1 MTEPHDTSVDGRFG
15 RWRVAAAAVA
25 IVLTVAVLGFLWW
38 ANSTA
43 EPGEQA
49 RSALDTDPSVTV
61 SENDGFVFQ
70 PTDVSPEVGFIL
82 YPGARVDPAS
92 YAAAAR
98 GIAEGGYLVV
108 VPELRL
114 NLAVLD
120 VNAAEAI
127 VAEFPAI
134 DRWAMGGH
142 SLGGAM
148 AAQYA
153 NEHLQS
159 IDGLVLWAAYP
170 PASVDLSGTDL
181 AAASIFGTR
190 DGLTS
195 LADIDD
201 SRDRLPADTEFTAI
215 TGGNHAQFG
224 DYGTQSG
231 DNTATITREEQQ
243 TQIVEATL
251 RTLRRID

>member
-1 MTEPHDTSVDGRFG
+1 MTEPDDTSIADRPG
-15 RWRVAAAAVA
+15 RWWVVAAAVT

-38 ANSTA
+38 ANNTT
-43 EPGEQA
+43 EPGERA
-49 RSALDTDPSVTV
+49 RSALDTDASVTV
-61 SENDGFVFQ
+61 TENDGFVFQ
-70 PTDVSPEVGFIL
+70 PTDASPDVGFIL
-82 YPGARVDPAS
+82 YPGAHVDPAG

-98 GIAEGGYLVV
+98 KIAEGGYLVV

-134 DRWAMGGH
+134 GQWAIGGH

-153 NEHLQS
+153 NEHLQN

-170 PASVDLSGTDL
+170 PASIDLSRTDL
-181 AAASIFGTR
+181 AVASIFGTR

-195 LADIDD
+195 LADIDE

-215 TGGNHAQFG
+215 AGGNHAQFG
-224 DYGTQSG
+224 DYGAQSG
-231 DNTATITREEQQ
+231 DDTATISRAEQQ
-243 TQIVEATL
+243 AQIVDATL